1 MRIQQKLVVFFSLF
15 FVVLI
20 AGCSAPQDPIET
32 INEDNVI
39 VEDVDT
45 SRDTINSED
54 VQSPID
60 EIIPGQEQEQVQGDL
75 NDVVARVN
83 GEEILAQDVVMFQQ
97 TMMMQG
103 QQISGDMA
111 LNQVIGEV
119 LLLQEVQNSGIQ
131 VSDEEVQEFIEIQLA
146 MQGLTL
152 EEYKEQ
158 VEMQGVSFD
167 EEFEQI
173 KQSFQVQTYVDN
185 LLQEANI
192 EITQEDIQAFYEQ
205 ARVEMGDDLP
215 PLEEVEL
222 EIVQLIESELQQ
234 ELINQ
239 RIIELQQN
247 ADIEFS

>member
-32 INEDNVI
+32 IDDSNVI
-39 VEDVDT
+39 VGDVDT
-45 SRDTINSED
+45 STDTTQSGD

-60 EIIPGQEQEQVQGDL
+60 EIIPGQEQNQGDL

-103 QQISGDMA
+103 QEISGDMA

-131 VSDEEVQEFIEIQLA
+131 VSDEEAEQIIETQLA
-146 MQGLTL
+146 MQGSTL
-152 EEYKEQ
+152 EEYREQ
-158 VEMQGVSFD
+158 VEMQGISFD

-173 KQSFQVQTYVDN
+173 KESLAVQAYVDS
-185 LLQEANI
+185 LLEEANF
-192 EITQEDIQAFYEQ
+192 EVTQEDVQAYYEQ
-205 ARVEMGDDLP
+205 ARLEMGDDLP

-222 EIVQLIESELQQ
+222 QIVQLIESELQQ